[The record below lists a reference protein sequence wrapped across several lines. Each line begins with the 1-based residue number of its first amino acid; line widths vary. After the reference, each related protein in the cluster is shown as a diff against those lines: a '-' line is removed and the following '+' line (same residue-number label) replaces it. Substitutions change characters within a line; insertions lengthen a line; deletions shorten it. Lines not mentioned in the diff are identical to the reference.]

1 VWIMGYMGALRY
13 SILHTALGFVGEL
26 VILAKL

>member
-1 VWIMGYMGALRY
+1 MGALRY